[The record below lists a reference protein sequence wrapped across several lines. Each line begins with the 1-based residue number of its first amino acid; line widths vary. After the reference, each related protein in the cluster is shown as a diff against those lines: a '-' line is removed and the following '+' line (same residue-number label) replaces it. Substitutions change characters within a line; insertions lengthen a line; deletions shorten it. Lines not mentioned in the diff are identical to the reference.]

1 MDNSKYISFN
11 GKIFTEDEFKLDL
24 NNRAFLYGDGLFE
37 TMHAAGGKV
46 HFFYDHID
54 RLIRSMKILKM
65 EVPVR
70 FSIDTLGIQK
80 EIFKLLNK
88 NKFHIAA
95 KIRITVF
102 RKSGGLYTPTNNEVD
117 YLIQTEKL
125 ETAEYQLN
133 SNGLIIDIFEDIP
146 KPNNKL
152 SNLKITSSIYFV
164 IAGIY
169 KSEKKLDDCI
179 VLNEKGNMVEA
190 ISSNLFL
197 VKENNIYTPPL
208 SSGCLNGIIRNK
220 IIDISKTLNF
230 NIIDN
235 TPLNSKDLISADEV
249 FLTNAVSGIKWVL
262 AFKQRRY
269 YNKISKIL
277 IAKLNQTAFQ

>member
-277 IAKLNQTAFQ
+277 IAKLNQTALQ